1 MKQKRYKSWGGY
13 PKTTQDVH
21 KLNWRSDNISPEL
34 MTNKSF
40 LPYGNGRSY
49 GDVCLND
56 GGILLDCINLDNFIS
71 FNQKT
76 GIICC
81 ESGVT
86 FSSILNMVVPKG
98 WFIPV
103 TPGTQFVT
111 VGGAIANDVH
121 GKNHHLSGTF
131 GQHLLRFE
139 LLRSD
144 GTRHICSKKE
154 NSEFFQAT
162 IGGLGLT
169 GVITW
174 AEFKLT
180 PVKNA
185 LIDQETIRFSNLH
198 DFFDLA
204 HDSDQNYEHTVAW
217 IDCLAT
223 GVKTGRGI
231 FIRGNHS
238 DQNSLNIPNKQG
250 INFNFPFEP
259 PFTLINRTSL
269 KIFNYLYYH
278 KQRKDCIKRVI
289 HYQPFFYPLDAIC
302 NWNRIYGSKGFFQY
316 QCVVP
321 TDYME
326 HAMGEILE
334 RIGKSGL
341 GSFLCVLKLF
351 GQKKSP
357 GLLSFPMPGATL
369 ALDFSNNG
377 DKTLKLFSELDEIIR
392 STGGR
397 INPSKDSRMSSEDFL
412 ISYPNWSKM
421 VTYIDPCISSSF
433 WRRVTAHAL

>member
-1 MKQKRYKSWGGY
+1 MKNKRYKSWGGY
-13 PKTTQDVH
+13 PKTTHDVH
-21 KLNWRSDNISPEL
+21 ILNWRSDRISSNSIQ
-34 MTNKSF
+34 NKSF

-56 GGILLDCINLDNFIS
+56 GGILLDCINLDHFINFDP
-71 FNQKT
+71 QT
-76 GIICC
+76 GLIRC

-86 FSSILNMVVPKG
+86 FSSILKMVVPKG
-98 WFIPV
+98 WFLPV

-121 GKNHHLSGTF
+121 GKNHHKSGTF

-144 GTRHICSKKE
+144 GSRHICSKNE
-154 NSEFFQAT
+154 NTGLFKAT

-185 LIDQETIRFSNLH
+185 LIAQEMIRFSNLN
-198 DFFDLA
+198 DFFELA
-204 HDSDQNYEHTVAW
+204 RNSDQNYEHTVAW

-223 GVKTGRGI
+223 GKKTGRGI
-231 FIRGNHS
+231 FIRGNHA
-238 DQNSLNIPNKQG
+238 DHTNINIPNTPG
-250 INFNFPFEP
+250 IKLNFPFEP
-259 PFTLINRTSL
+259 PFTLINSLSL
-269 KIFNYLYYH
+269 KAFNFLYYH
-278 KQRKDCIKRVI
+278 KQRKDRINSLI
-289 HYQPFFYPLDAIC
+289 HYQPFFYPLDAIY

-321 TDYME
+321 TDNMQD
-326 HAMGEILE
+326 AMGEILK
-334 RIGKSGL
+334 RIGSAGL

-351 GQKKSP
+351 GHKESP

-377 DKTLKLFSELDEIIR
+377 DKTLNLFSQLDEVIR
-392 STGGR
+392 SAGGR

-412 ISYPNWSKM
+412 TSYPNWTKM
-421 VTYIDPCISSSF
+421 DAYIDPCISSTF
-433 WRRVTAHAL
+433 WRRVTALAS